1 MNDFGS
7 FPIWFFDQTGLL
19 VARAWDPLGHRGN
32 PVFPDPIEN
41 TPFSERKGFFFS
53 AKLEMIHDFLNRDIR
68 FSEGME
74 VLADE
79 DSAAGGREC
88 QKKRGESENWIAFSP
103 FLLPI

>member
-1 MNDFGS
+1 
-7 FPIWFFDQTGLL
+7 
-19 VARAWDPLGHRGN
+19 
-32 PVFPDPIEN
+32 
-41 TPFSERKGFFFS
+41 
-53 AKLEMIHDFLNRDIR
+53 MIYDFLNRDIR

-74 VLADE
+74 ALADE